1 MTALNEKQR
10 AEILA
15 AVSKTVVKRF
25 YDPHLRGI
33 DWDAAVAR
41 HRSDIVTASSAEAF
55 ESAISKLL
63 SELKT
68 SHMGFYH
75 HALERATSKMAISA
89 TYASFP
95 VDGKERWIFQDVHPG
110 GAAHLAGIRSGD
122 ILVSVDGRSFAPP
135 EHPVFPMG
143 RKVTLEVIT
152 SGHQAEVRLV
162 DVPPPARKRNQLP
175 YAQPKLVTGKRVSAD
190 TGCIRISMYPGMIGI
205 EVANEISSKVGSLGS
220 IERLILDLRG
230 NTGGGIGVLRA
241 MSFLTPE
248 RIPVGYSLTRRQLE
262 TADRT
267 DHALVFDRIP
277 AKKHD
282 LLPITFRF
290 LVFPWLLKL
299 AGQKKFITL
308 ATEGL
313 GHQPFHGRMVLLVN
327 RHTAS
332 ANEMLVAFAKE
343 NHLATIVGEA
353 TPGRLLAGNKFKLP
367 YDYWLALPVG
377 VYRTAAGTLL
387 EGTPIVPDIEVS
399 FDPGQAREGRDTQLE
414 KAIEIVSQ
422 L

>member
-1 MTALNEKQR
+1 MTVLNEKQR
-10 AEILA
+10 AEILD

-25 YDPHLRGI
+25 YDPQLRGI

-41 HRSDIVTASSAEAF
+41 HRSDIVTAPNAEAF

-68 SHMGFYH
+68 SHIGFYH

-89 TYASFP
+89 TYTSFP
-95 VDGKERWIFQDVHPG
+95 VDGNECWVFQDVHPG
-110 GAAHLAGIRSGD
+110 GAAHLAGIRPGD

-143 RKVTLEVIT
+143 QKVELKVIT
-152 SGHQAEVRLV
+152 SIHQAEVRLV
-162 DVPPPARKRNQLP
+162 DVPPPTRKRNQLP
-175 YAQPKLVTGKRVSAD
+175 YAQPKLVSGKRLRAD
-190 TGCIRISMYPGMIGI
+190 TGYIRISMYPGMIGI
-205 EVANEISSKVGSLGS
+205 EVANEISSTVKFLGS

-262 TADRT
+262 SAHNIDQS
-267 DHALVFDRIP
+267 LVFDRIP
-277 AKKHD
+277 AKKRG
-282 LLPITFRF
+282 LFPMAFKF
-290 LVFPWLLKL
+290 LVFPWLLKF
-299 AGQKKFITL
+299 ARQKKFITL

-313 GHQPFHGRMVLLVN
+313 GHQPFQGRIVLLVN

-343 NHLATIVGEA
+343 NRLATIVGEA

-377 VYRTAAGTLL
+377 VYRTASGTLL

-422 L
+422 I

>member
-1 MTALNEKQR
+1 MTELNEKQR
-10 AEILA
+10 AEILD
-15 AVSKTVVKRF
+15 AVSQTVVKRF
-25 YDPHLRGI
+25 YDPQLRGI
-33 DWDAAVAR
+33 DWDTAVAR
-41 HRSDIVTASSAEAF
+41 HRNDIVTASSAEIF
-55 ESAISKLL
+55 ESATSKLL

-95 VDGKERWIFQDVHPG
+95 VDGDERWIFQDVHFG
-110 GAAHLAGIRSGD
+110 GAAHLAGIRPGD
-122 ILVSVDGRSFAPP
+122 ILVSVGGRSFAPP

-143 RKVTLEVIT
+143 QKVELKVIT
-152 SGHQAEVRLV
+152 SGHRTECRLL
-162 DVPPPARKRNQLP
+162 DVPPPTRKRNQLP
-175 YAQPKLVTGKRVSAD
+175 YAQPKLVTGKRLSAD
-190 TGCIRISMYPGMIGI
+190 TGHIRISMYPGMIGI
-205 EVANEISSKVGSLGS
+205 EVANEIFSTVAGLSP

-241 MSFLTPE
+241 MSLLTPE
-248 RIPVGYSLTRRQLE
+248 RVPVGYSVTRRELA
-262 TADRT
+262 TARKVDRS
-267 DHALVFDRIP
+267 LVFDRIP

-282 LLPITFRF
+282 LLPMAFKFII
-290 LVFPWLLKL
+290 FPWILKF
-299 AGQKKFITL
+299 AGQKKSIMV

-313 GHQPFHGRMVLLVN
+313 GHRPFHGRIVLLVD

-377 VYRTAAGTLL
+377 VYHTAAGTLL
-387 EGTPIVPDIEVS
+387 EGTPIVPDIEAP
-399 FDPGQAREGRDTQLE
+399 FDPEQAREGRDTQLE
-414 KAIEIVSQ
+414 KAIEIVSR